1 MRCSITY
8 LCCYLCLVWR
18 TCKSRPLDLVF
29 VIDSSRS
36 VRPSEFELVKT
47 FISDMIDTL
56 EISEVTTRVAV
67 VNYASTVRIE
77 FHLKTHFNKVNMKKA
92 VAQIQPLSAGT
103 MTGLAIK
110 DLMDSAFKEES
121 GTRPRSLN
129 IPKVAIIVTDGRPQ
143 DKVDEV
149 SAQARATGIE
159 IYAIGVGRAD
169 MESLRQMA
177 STPLDDHVFYV
188 ETYGVIEK
196 LTSKFRETFCFP
208 GATPSCEC
216 YGSLL
221 PLKPNRQTCFDPCAA
236 GNHDCEQ
243 ICVSTASSY
252 YCRCQDGFVLNPD
265 KKTCSSKM
273 LDFLIITMC
282 FLFCCN
288 GSKPSS
294 GEQIKPEHQ
303 GMWYIQKRRH
313 VTKKGLL
320 SRALATTDP
329 CKCESL
335 KAFQKTVQSSIQSLT
350 SRHILLKL

>member
-1 MRCSITY
+1 
-8 LCCYLCLVWR
+8 
-18 TCKSRPLDLVF
+18 
-29 VIDSSRS
+29 

-196 LTSKFRETFCFP
+196 LTSKFRETFSALDKRIRNTDRCQYVCSFYLT
-208 GATPSCEC
+208 G
-216 YGSLL
+216 
-221 PLKPNRQTCFDPCAA
+221 FDPCAA

-294 GEQIKPEHQ
+294 GEQIKPEW
-303 GMWYIQKRRH
+303 GLIQIH
-313 VTKKGLL
+313 IYLFNIQMVKKSSYLFISGEA
-320 SRALATTDP
+320 RALATTDP